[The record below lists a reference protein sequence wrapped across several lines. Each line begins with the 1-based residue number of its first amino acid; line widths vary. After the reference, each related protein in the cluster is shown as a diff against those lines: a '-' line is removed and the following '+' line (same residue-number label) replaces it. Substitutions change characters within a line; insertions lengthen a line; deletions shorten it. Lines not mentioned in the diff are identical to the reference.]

1 MEKEK
6 KDISEQVRS
15 DVTMLE
21 EISRLKKDVAEYKK
35 SGDEMGLEILHLR
48 RQNAALRGINKSLKE
63 RVEHYKN
70 LDLEG
75 DVLYEGKISEVEELE
90 KMVKGLNDRLYH
102 TEHAFMASMDK
113 QKKSIEEMN
122 ILKTRN
128 DALSKELFRLK
139 EKKPWYKRIF

>member
-1 MEKEK
+1 MAKEKEPM
-6 KDISEQVRS
+6 
-15 DVTMLE
+15 TLE
-21 EISRLKKDVAEYKK
+21 EEVLY
-35 SGDEMGLEILHLR
+35 LR
-48 RQNAALRGINKSLKE
+48 RQNAALRGINKTLKE
-63 RVEHYKN
+63 RVEHYKS

-102 TEHAFMASMDK
+102 TERAFMASMDK